1 MAYGLIGE
9 TLGHSFSPLL
19 HGMLGDY
26 DYRLY
31 PLKREE
37 LPAFMQSNTLK
48 GFNVTIPYKEAV
60 MPFLDAV
67 SNKAQAI
74 GSVNTVLR
82 REDGSL
88 FGDNTD
94 YDGFQLLLGDAAPFR
109 DKKALVLGSGGASKT
124 VQKVLRDAGIQPV
137 VISRTGE
144 NNYDNLDRHRD
155 AAVLINTT
163 PVGMYPK
170 VDRTPVSLQ
179 GFNQLQLVLDLIY
192 NPLRTRLLLEAEA
205 LHIPARGG
213 LLMLA
218 GQAQEAAR
226 LWGLVGARD
235 MAPQMAKEVE
245 KNTRN
250 IALIGMPGCGKTRIA
265 KELARLTGRSV
276 LDTDEMVQSAQGLHP
291 RDLIARYGEAA
302 FRHMET
308 QALKEAAKQSG
319 VIIATGGGIVTVPDN
334 LPILKQNSVILWIQ
348 RDLALLSSEGRPLSQ
363 SIGIEELYARRQPLY
378 QAWAQAA
385 YHNSDW
391 RETAQRIREDWL

>member
-9 TLGHSFSPLL
+9 ALGHSFSPLL

-37 LPAFMQSNTLK
+37 LPAFMKNTTLK
-48 GFNVTIPYKEAV
+48 GFNVTIPYKEMV

-67 SNKAQAI
+67 SGKAQAI

-109 DKKALVLGSGGASKT
+109 GKKALVLGSGGASKT
-124 VQKVLRDAGIQPV
+124 VQKVLRDAGIQPI

-155 AAVLINTT
+155 AALLINTT
-163 PVGMYPK
+163 PVGMYPE
-170 VDRTPVSLQ
+170 VDKAPVSLRE
-179 GFNQLQLVLDLIY
+179 FNQLQLVLDLIY

-226 LWGLVGARD
+226 LWGLVGSRD

-245 KNTRN
+245 KSTRN

-276 LDTDEMVQSAQGLHP
+276 LDTDDMVQSAQGLHP
-291 RDLIARYGEAA
+291 RDLIARHGEAA

-319 VIIATGGGIVTVPDN
+319 VTIATGGGIVTVPDN
-334 LPILKQNSVILWIQ
+334 LPILRQNSIILWVQ

-378 QAWAQAA
+378 AAWAQAA